1 MRRYCLQLKRL
12 WLILMLLLPVAGWS
26 QNACVPQQ
34 AIGSRAG
41 FSNLA
46 QVESFATVVVSPG
59 PLYINATSST
69 TIAGNT
75 VTADINGNYTL
86 CSTPA
91 STQSVTVSYSG
102 SSTVT
107 YSLSFPLLTAGAT
120 LSGNNT
126 WTGNNNFTGGFNAA
140 SGVFSGT
147 VTVDGGLDAAGS
159 IFGAPEISTTNTGN
173 VETAQL
179 QQFVSGDY
187 AGVSAC
193 VGGTKTITFGGTPAY
208 VQTPVILVFDE
219 TTHGGASLTAKSNTS
234 FTIACTGTTDT
245 FDWMIVAN
253 PD

>member
-12 WLILMLLLPVAGWS
+12 WLILLLFLPVAGWS

-107 YSLSFPLLTAGAT
+107 YSLSFPLLVSGAT

-126 WTGNNNFTGGFNAA
+126 WTGSNNFTGGFSAA
-140 SGVFSGT
+140 SGNFSGSLT
-147 VTVDGGLDAAGS
+147 VGSLVTSPDGFITPGQIQQNAQSQIAG
-159 IFGAPEISTTNTGN
+159 T
-173 VETAQL
+173 
-179 QQFVSGDY
+179 
-187 AGVSAC
+187 SAC
-193 VGGTKTITFGGTPAY
+193 VTGTKIITFSGGIFQAAY
-208 VQTPVILVFDE
+208 NNTPVIIVFDE
-219 TTHGGASLTAKSNTS
+219 TTHGGASLSAKSNTA
-234 FTIACTGTTDT
+234 FTVTCTGASDV
-245 FDWMIVAN
+245 FDWIVIGN
-253 PD
+253 LN